1 MQPFIEIFTRDQV
14 FILLAI
20 LAFFL
25 LSVVI
30 SLSVRKSDDES
41 GDLEHFDH
49 EHGEA
54 DAR

>member
-14 FILLAI
+14 LILLAI
-20 LAFFL
+20 LLFFI
-25 LSVVI
+25 LSIVI
-30 SLSVRKSDDES
+30 SLSVRKSDED

>member
-14 FILLAI
+14 YILLAI
-20 LAFFL
+20 LAFFI
-25 LSVVI
+25 LSIVI
-30 SLSVRKSDDES
+30 SLSVRKSED

>member
-14 FILLAI
+14 LILLAI
-20 LAFFL
+20 LAFFI
-25 LSVVI
+25 LSIVI
-30 SLSVRKSDDES
+30 SLSVRKSDDED
-41 GDLEHFDH
+41 GGMEHFDH